1 MTDAAMA
8 TGREFRVGAIFT
20 RAWQV
25 YAANFVVFS
34 LIAIVI
40 SLPNLLSGEGETY
53 TGVLRN
59 VAVFI
64 VWMIVNTVGLAV
76 ILYAAFQ
83 AMRGRPVQIGE
94 AIRRGLSRFWA
105 IVGLAILQWLGIFIG
120 FLLFIVP
127 GIMLFI
133 RWSAALPAC
142 VVEGLGPLASMK
154 RSAELTKGHR
164 WKIFGVY
171 AVLWLLGMILV
182 AIIVAVIF
190 ALIGAVT
197 AAGLSRGFGV
207 GAVISLVLS
216 AILTAY
222 INIIQ
227 VMVYHDL
234 RVAKEG
240 VDTEQIAA
248 VFD

>member
-64 VWMIVNTVGLAV
+64 FWMIVNTVGLAV

-83 AMRGRPVQIGE
+83 AMRGRPIQIGE